1 MAEGFNDRVTGKP
14 QGLFLGVLYLV
25 VLHKTEAGETA
36 VSTGTS
42 GRQLPSEA
50 VVYRYSY
57 IRLLDHRYL
66 SYWELAT
73 HSYFL
78 I

>member
-1 MAEGFNDRVTGKP
+1 MAEGFSDRVTGKP
-14 QGLFLGVLYLV
+14 QGLFLEELYLV
-25 VLHKTEAGETA
+25 VLHKTVVGETA

-57 IRLLDHRYL
+57 LRLLDHNYL
-66 SYWELAT
+66 S
-73 HSYFL
+73 
-78 I
+78 